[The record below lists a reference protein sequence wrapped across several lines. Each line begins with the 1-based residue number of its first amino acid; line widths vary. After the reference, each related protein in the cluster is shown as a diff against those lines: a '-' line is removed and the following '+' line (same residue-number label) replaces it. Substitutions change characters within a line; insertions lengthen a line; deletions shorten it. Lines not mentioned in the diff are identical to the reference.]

1 MTAAAIPAT
10 TLAANLVA
18 AQSFVDW
25 INDLPRDGAQGT
37 GPTIPERYVWSL
49 DKPGAKFVR
58 IVMDSNPGG
67 QYGRSV
73 HAFVDLATGDL
84 YKAAGWK
91 APAKGVRGNIATADG
106 LAEVQ
111 ARFNWSGGYLYM
123 R

>member
-1 MTAAAIPAT
+1 MSAATIPPMV
-10 TLAANLVA
+10 LASNLIA

-25 INDLPRDGAQGT
+25 INDSAD
-37 GPTIPERYVWSL
+37 IPEGYVWSL

-58 IVMDSNPGG
+58 IVMDAHPGD
-67 QYGRSV
+67 RCKSV

-84 YKAAGWK
+84 LKAAGWK
-91 APAKGVRGNIATADG
+91 APAKGVRGNIATAAG

-111 ARFNWSGGYLYM
+111 ARFTWSGGYLYA